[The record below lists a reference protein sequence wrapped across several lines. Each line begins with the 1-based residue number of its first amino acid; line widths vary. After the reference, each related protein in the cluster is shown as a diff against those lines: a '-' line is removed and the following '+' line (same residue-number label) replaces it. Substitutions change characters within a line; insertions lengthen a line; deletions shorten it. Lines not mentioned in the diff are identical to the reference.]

1 MKVTLNEQN
10 KSIIIISDPK
20 NITNE
25 VLNKIVALLVLEM
38 HLLVLHVAAILNI
51 VIYGHSWG
59 RPSRRPSEIEIVWY
73 KLHLCQIW
81 RFWAILNQMVN
92 FFP

>member
-20 NITNE
+20 NIINE

-51 VIYGHSWG
+51 VIYGHSGG

-81 RFWAILNQMVN
+81 CFWVILNQTVN

>member
-38 HLLVLHVAAILNI
+38 HLLVFHVAAILNI
-51 VIYGHSWG
+51 VTYGHSGG

-81 RFWAILNQMVN
+81 HFWVILNQTVN

>member
-1 MKVTLNEQN
+1 MKIALNQKK
-10 KSIIIISDPK
+10 KSTIIITDPK
-20 NITNE
+20 NIKNE

-38 HLLVLHVAAILNI
+38 HLLVLHLAAILSI
-51 VIYGHSWG
+51 VIYDHSEG
-59 RPSRRPSEIEIVWY
+59 RPSRRPSEIEIVSY

-81 RFWAILNQMVN
+81 RFWVILNQTVN

>member
-20 NITNE
+20 TIINE

-38 HLLVLHVAAILNI
+38 HLLVLHVGAILNI
-51 VIYGHSWG
+51 VIYSHSGG
-59 RPSRRPSEIEIVWY
+59 RPFRRPSEIEIVWY
-73 KLHLCQIW
+73 KLYLCQIW
-81 RFWAILNQMVN
+81 CFWVILNQTVN

>member
-1 MKVTLNEQN
+1 MTLNQQN
-10 KSIIIISDPK
+10 KSTIIISDPK
-20 NITNE
+20 NIKNE

-38 HLLVLHVAAILNI
+38 HLLVLRLAAILNSA
-51 VIYGHSWG
+51 VYGHSEG
-59 RPSRRPSEIEIVWY
+59 RPSRRPSEIELVWY

-81 RFWAILNQMVN
+81 RFWVILNQMVN

>member
-1 MKVTLNEQN
+1 MILNQQN
-10 KSIIIISDPK
+10 KSTIIISDPK
-20 NITNE
+20 NIENE
-25 VLNKIVALLVLEM
+25 VLNKIVAVLVLEM
-38 HLLVLHVAAILNI
+38 HLLVLRVAAILNI
-51 VIYGHSWG
+51 AICGHSRG

-81 RFWAILNQMVN
+81 RFWVILNQTVN

>member
-1 MKVTLNEQN
+1 MTLNEQN

-51 VIYGHSWG
+51 VIYGHSGG
-59 RPSRRPSEIEIVWY
+59 RLSQRPSEIGIVWY

-81 RFWAILNQMVN
+81 RFWVILNRTVN